1 MLAAVSWPPPHFPR
15 DTRLALLADVT
26 EAKARRHLQG
36 DPERAA
42 AQAKRDRAN
51 AYTNARARTM
61 ADATTCEHRSC
72 MPGRC
77 AYPQ

>member
-51 AYTNARARTM
+51 AYSNGLRSWMANATS
-61 ADATTCEHRSC
+61 CEHRLC

-77 AYPQ
+77 AYR